1 MTRTEFSAWCKTV
14 HLLDGATGSMLRRAG
29 MPAGVCSETWILDHP
44 QTLIA
49 LQRAYLAAGS
59 EIIYAPT
66 FGANRVLLG
75 HHDLQREVR
84 ALNRD
89 LVQLGREAVGTSA
102 LLAGDI
108 TTTGRPIT
116 PGDDSAYETLL
127 EIYREQAEAL
137 LRDRP
142 RALPYE
148 GYEGTFN
155 VFFELETYRNLALGA
170 AVYVALFDRRYK
182 PGGGRLDISETL
194 AAVLEAMYVIVLTWG
209 ITLFAIVNYHLGGMS
224 YSAGLR
230 ERYRANGWIKNDN
243 AAEDAAAVREMTSGV
258 LEDGGVELEKGK
270 RYRIMPQEDGSMVIE
285 VIEE

>member
-1 MTRTEFSAWCKTV
+1 MEGMRGSVFKAVFLNPLVWIGLV
-14 HLLDGATGSMLRRAG
+14 LTGF
-29 MPAGVCSETWILDHP
+29 
-44 QTLIA
+44 TL
-49 LQRAYLAAGS
+49 
-59 EIIYAPT
+59 
-66 FGANRVLLG
+66 
-75 HHDLQREVR
+75 H
-84 ALNRD
+84 
-89 LVQLGREAVGTSA
+89 
-102 LLAGDI
+102 
-108 TTTGRPIT
+108 
-116 PGDDSAYETLL
+116 
-127 EIYREQAEAL
+127 
-137 LRDRP
+137 
-142 RALPYE
+142 YE
-148 GYEGTFN
+148 GYEGAFN

-258 LEDGGVELEKGK
+258 LEDGGIELEKGK
-270 RYRIMPQEDGSMVIE
+270 RYKIMPQEDGSMVIE

>member
-1 MTRTEFSAWCKTV
+1 MEGMRGSVFKAVFLNPLVWIGLV
-14 HLLDGATGSMLRRAG
+14 LTGF
-29 MPAGVCSETWILDHP
+29 
-44 QTLIA
+44 TL
-49 LQRAYLAAGS
+49 
-59 EIIYAPT
+59 
-66 FGANRVLLG
+66 
-75 HHDLQREVR
+75 H
-84 ALNRD
+84 
-89 LVQLGREAVGTSA
+89 
-102 LLAGDI
+102 
-108 TTTGRPIT
+108 
-116 PGDDSAYETLL
+116 
-127 EIYREQAEAL
+127 
-137 LRDRP
+137 
-142 RALPYE
+142 YE
-148 GYEGTFN
+148 GYEGAFN

-270 RYRIMPQEDGSMVIE
+270 CYRIMPQEDGSMVIE